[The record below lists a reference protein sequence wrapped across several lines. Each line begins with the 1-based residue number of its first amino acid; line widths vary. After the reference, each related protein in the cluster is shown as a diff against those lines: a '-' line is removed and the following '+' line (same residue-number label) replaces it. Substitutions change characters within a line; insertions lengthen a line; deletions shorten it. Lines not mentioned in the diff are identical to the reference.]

1 MTFFVTLILAI
12 SFRHF
17 ISIFYKY
24 LIFKNQCSGVGGGGG
39 GDETWI
45 SYPLVGNLSVPA
57 ALRAQEP
64 AVLGWNPYKY
74 LWGPHPYLA
83 KLAC

>member
-1 MTFFVTLILAI
+1 MTFFVTLNLAI

-24 LIFKNQCSGVGGGGG
+24 LIFKNQCSGGGGGGGG

-45 SYPLVGNLSVPA
+45 SYPLVWNLSVPA
-57 ALRAQEP
+57 ALRARSQ
-64 AVLGWNPYKY
+64 LS
-74 LWGPHPYLA
+74 
-83 KLAC
+83 